1 MPADAVDVAVVGAG
15 PAGLAAAVAAARA
28 GLSVNLLDEQAYAGG
43 QVYRG
48 LEHCAPRR
56 IAMLGPDYAAGRELL
71 AEFEKSGARH
81 VRGASVW
88 QVARDRSIDYLYEGR
103 SVCLQAR
110 QVILCSGALERP
122 FPIPGWT
129 LPGVMTAGAAQILLK
144 DSGVVPQDDVVLAGC
159 GPLLYLL
166 GWQYLRA
173 GVRIRAIVD
182 TTGPADYWQAMR
194 HVGGALAAWPML
206 TKGLRL
212 LHALKS
218 HGVPFHSGA
227 TELAIEGTQSAQAL
241 VFKAGGRQHRL
252 ASRLVLLHQ
261 GVVPNT
267 QFTWSLRAAHDWD
280 AGQLCWRPRVD
291 SWGEL
296 DQPGIFVAGD
306 GRGIGGANAAPAQGR
321 LAALAVAHRLG
332 RIDSRQRDSL
342 AATQRRALRT
352 ALRIRPFLDT
362 LYRPK
367 LANRVPSGATI
378 VCRCEEVTADAILGY
393 VGLGCVGP
401 NQTKAFGRC
410 GMGPCQG
417 RLCGLT
423 VTELIA
429 FGAGLA
435 PGEVGYY
442 RIRPPIKPITLGELA
457 TGQYSGDGD
466 GTPHAVKP

>member
-1 MPADAVDVAVVGAG
+1 MSAEAVDVAVVGAG
-15 PAGLAAAVAAARA
+15 PAGLAAAIAAARS
-28 GLSVNLLDEQAYAGG
+28 GLSVDLLDEQASAGG
-43 QVYRG
+43 QIYRG
-48 LEHCAPRR
+48 LERCDPRR
-56 IAMLGPDYAAGRELL
+56 LSILGPDYAAGSELL
-71 AEFEKSGARH
+71 AEFEKSGIRH

-88 QVARDRSIDYLYEGR
+88 QVARDHSIDYLHEGR
-103 SVCLQAR
+103 SVRLQAR

-144 DSGVVPQDDVVLAGC
+144 GSGVVPQDDVVLAGC

-194 HVGGALAAWPML
+194 HVGGALAAWPVL
-206 TKGLRL
+206 AKGLRL

-218 HGVPFHSGA
+218 HGVPFHTGA
-227 TELAIEGTQSAQAL
+227 TELAIEGAQAAQAL

-280 AGQLCWRPRVD
+280 TGQLCWRPRVD

-306 GRGIGGANAAPAQGR
+306 ASGIGGANAAPAQGR
-321 LAALAVAHRLG
+321 LAALAAAHRLG

-367 LANRVPSGATI
+367 LANRVPSGETI
-378 VCRCEEVTADAILGY
+378 VCRCEEVTAGAILGY
-393 VGLGCVGP
+393 VDLGCVGP

-429 FGAGLA
+429 FGTGLA

-457 TGQYSGDGD
+457 AGQSLGDGD
-466 GTPHAVKP
+466 DTPQAVKP